1 MRCPVDLP
9 VRESCVSAGPARSRS
24 VVRSGLDWVQI
35 LALAGPVLSLLI
47 VPKTYRLALF
57 WT

>member
-1 MRCPVDLP
+1 M
-9 VRESCVSAGPARSRS
+9 SAGPARSRS